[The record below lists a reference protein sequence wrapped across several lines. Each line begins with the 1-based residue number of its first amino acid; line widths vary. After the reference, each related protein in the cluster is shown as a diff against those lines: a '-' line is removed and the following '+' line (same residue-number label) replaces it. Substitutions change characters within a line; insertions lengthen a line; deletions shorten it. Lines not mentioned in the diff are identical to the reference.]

1 MTAKI
6 AIVIPF
12 FQKEKGIL
20 RKAVLSALRQAGN
33 HDYEIIIVDDGSPIN
48 ALTELEDLSIQY
60 PSQIRILT
68 QENAGPA
75 AARNKA
81 LNSIGSDTEYVAF
94 LDSDDQWTENHL
106 QMAMCALEQNKFDF
120 YFSDHY
126 QLGQTVSAFNRAGRI
141 NINEHPKVPGC
152 EGLHVYSGDM
162 FNQILTGN
170 IIGTSTV
177 VYRHNKFPGVR
188 FMEGLVYA
196 GEDYLFWL
204 ELATLTSKIAFS
216 SSCECRYG
224 KGVNVFTGS
233 GWGTD
238 TSLIRLHHEMK
249 YKRITKNKFHLNPQ
263 QKKHLRREIT
273 DLRFAFVRDVLHRVT
288 HRKRTEKAI
297 VLNQLRIDPVM
308 VVLFLPISVAVV
320 FLWVKEK
327 ISRK

>member
-1 MTAKI
+1 MSAKI

-12 FQKEKGIL
+12 FQKGEGIL

-33 HDYEIIIVDDGSPIN
+33 YEYEIIVVDDGSPIN
-48 ALTELEDLSIQY
+48 ASTELKHLSMQY
-60 PSQIRILT
+60 PNKIRIIK
-68 QENAGPA
+68 QDNAGPA

-81 LNSIGSDTEYVAF
+81 LNSVSSDTEYVAF
-94 LDSDDQWTENHL
+94 LDSDDQWTKDHL
-106 QMAMCALEQNKFDF
+106 RMAMCALDENKFDF

-141 NINEHPKVPGC
+141 DVTDHPRVPAC

-177 VYRHNKFPGVR
+177 VYRYKKFPGVR
-188 FMEGLVYA
+188 FIEGLVYA

-204 ELATLTSKIAFS
+204 ELTTLTDKIAFS
-216 SSCECRYG
+216 SLCECRYG

-249 YKRITKNKFHLNPQ
+249 YKKIIEKTFHLNSRQ
-263 QKKHLRREIT
+263 EKHLRREIVH
-273 DLRFAFVRDVLHRVT
+273 LRFAFVRDLLHRVT
-288 HRKRTEKAI
+288 HKKRTEKAI
-297 VLNQLRIDPVM
+297 VLNQLRIDPWM
-308 VVLFLPISVAVV
+308 AVLFLPISVGVV
-320 FLWVKEK
+320 FLWIKEK
-327 ISRK
+327 IATN